1 MDTLSNTVEEIIL
14 RHDSRGMTRIRQH
27 LESGYCQRAA
37 RLILDNRGV
46 ILIGTGFPVAGSFES
61 DGPIGAIALYQV
73 LLRLN
78 YQPTMVCAPPI
89 SKIMS
94 RSFETYELP
103 IVGWNESKKV
113 VQRALEKL
121 KPALV
126 ISVERPGAAEN
137 GRYYNMHGEDITKF
151 TAKFDLFFKY
161 GNCPTIA
168 FGDGGNEIGMG
179 NVRDALTAMDIIPST
194 TTCDELVIS
203 TVSNWGVYG
212 VIALMSHHLQKDL
225 FALINPEAIANYL
238 VENGCVDGVTRRQGL
253 SEDGF
258 PIAVGISMINQ
269 LRNHVFSEP
278 KGAEGK

>member
-1 MDTLSNTVEEIIL
+1 MMDTLSTIVEEIIL
-14 RHDSRGMTRIRQH
+14 RHDSRGMTRIRKR

-46 ILIGTGFPVAGSFES
+46 VLIGTGFPVAGSFES

-73 LLRLN
+73 LLHLN
-78 YQPTMVCAPPI
+78 YQPTIVCAPPI

-94 RSFETYELP
+94 RSFETYAL
-103 IVGWNESKKV
+103 VGWNQSKTSV
-113 VQRALEKL
+113 ELALKKL
-121 KPALV
+121 KASLLV
-126 ISVERPGAAEN
+126 SVERAGVTEN
-137 GRYYNMHGEDITKF
+137 GRYYNMHGQDITKF

-179 NVRDALTAMDIIPST
+179 NVRDALSNMKIFPSV

-225 FALINPEAIANYL
+225 FALMNPEAIAGYL
-238 VENGCVDGVTRRQGL
+238 VENGCVDGVTSRQEL

-258 PIAVGISMINQ
+258 PIAVGISIINR
-269 LRNHVFSEP
+269 LRDII
-278 KGAEGK
+278 